1 MWELD
6 HKEGWVLKNWCFW
19 TMLLEKTLESPLDNK
34 EIKPVNLKGNQPWIF
49 RTNAEAP
56 IFWPPDM
63 KSKLIGKVSDAGK
76 NWGQEEKEVT
86 EGEMVGWHHW
96 LNGHEFEQLQE
107 IVKDREA
114 WRAAVHEVEKSWAQL
129 INWTTTNACWLK
141 SLSLGWSFTA
151 AIDNEHSPLGWKPA
165 FRGQEEGRGWGD
177 KVRRREKP
185 TLWGIKGREL
195 HGFKYCRE
203 AQP

>member
-1 MWELD
+1 MKLEGAYSLKEKLWQTWTEFKKQRHHFADKCPYSQSYGFSSSHGRMWELD

-107 IVKDREA
+107 IVKDTKA
-114 WRAAVHEVEKSWAQL
+114 WYAAFHRSQRLSHNLVAEQQCKGATAIEGFRRGNDVELLRLNS
-129 INWTTTNACWLK
+129 
-141 SLSLGWSFTA
+141 
-151 AIDNEHSPLGWKPA
+151 
-165 FRGQEEGRGWGD
+165 
-177 KVRRREKP
+177 
-185 TLWGIKGREL
+185 
-195 HGFKYCRE
+195 
-203 AQP
+203 